1 LARTP
6 QNNEAFIREVD
17 DEVRREQT
25 AKLARRYG
33 VIVGVIVVLA
43 LAAFGGTLWWR
54 SHQAAVA
61 GERGDQY
68 MTALAAISS
77 GKEDDARKQLAAIA
91 GTDAKGY
98 APLARMLQ
106 ADLLVRDRKDK
117 EGADAFLKL
126 SQDGSVPQPLR
137 DVALVRATGLQFDT
151 LPPQQIV
158 DRLKPLAQ
166 TGNPWFGSA
175 GEMVGIAYMK
185 LNQPKQAGAMFVAM
199 TKDKSVP
206 ASIRARVAQLA
217 ADLGF
222 EAVQPQD
229 MTAS

>member
-1 LARTP
+1 MARTP
-6 QNNEAFIREVD
+6 QSNEAFIREVD

-33 VIVGVIVVLA
+33 VIVAAIVVLA

-54 SHQAAVA
+54 SHQVAVA
-61 GERGDQY
+61 GERGDTY
-68 MTALAAISS
+68 LGAMAAISA
-77 GKEDDARKQLAAIA
+77 GKDDDAKKQLATIA
-91 GTDAKGY
+91 GSGSKGY

-106 ADLLVRDRKDK
+106 ADLMVRERKDK

-126 SQDGSVPQPLR
+126 SQDTSIPQPLR
-137 DVALVRATGLQFDT
+137 DVALVRATNLQFDA
-151 LPPQQIV
+151 LPPQQVI

-175 GEMVGIAYMK
+175 GEMVGVAYMK

-199 TKDKSVP
+199 TKDKNVP
-206 ASIRARVAQLA
+206 ASMRARVAQLA

>member
-1 LARTP
+1 MP

-17 DEVRREQT
+17 EEVRREQ
-25 AKLARRYG
+25 AQKLARRYG
-33 VIVGVIVVLA
+33 VIVAVIVVLA

-61 GERGDQY
+61 GQRGDAFTDA
-68 MTALAAISS
+68 MANISN
-77 GKEDDARKQLAAIA
+77 GKEAEAKKQLATMV
-91 GTDAKGY
+91 GSDAKGY

-106 ADLLVRDRKDK
+106 ADLLVRERKDAD
-117 EGADAFLKL
+117 GAAAFLKL

-137 DVALVRATGLQFDT
+137 DVALMRATTLQFDT
-151 LPPQQIV
+151 LPPQQVI
-158 DRLKPLAQ
+158 DRMKPLAQ

-175 GEMVGIAYMK
+175 GEMTGLAWMK
-185 LNQPKQAGAMFVAM
+185 LGQPKKAGEMFVAM

-206 ASIRARVAQLA
+206 ASLRSRVAQLA
-217 ADLGF
+217 ADLGY

-229 MTAS
+229 MPAS

>member
-1 LARTP
+1 MARTP

-25 AKLARRYG
+25 EKLARRYG
-33 VIVGVIVVLA
+33 VIVGAIVLLA
-43 LAAFGGTLWWR
+43 LIAFGGTLWWR

-61 GERGDQY
+61 GQRGDQY
-68 MTALAAISS
+68 MGALAAISS
-77 GKEDDARKQLAAIA
+77 GKEDEARKQLAALA

-106 ADLLVRDRKDK
+106 ADMLVRDRKDK

-126 SQDGSVPQPLR
+126 SQDGSAPQPLR
-137 DVALVRATGLQFDT
+137 DVALVRATSLQFDT
-151 LPPQQIV
+151 LPPQQVV

-166 TGNPWFGSA
+166 TGHPWFGSA
-175 GEMVGIAYMK
+175 GEMVGLAYMK
-185 LNQPKQAGAMFVAM
+185 LNQPKQAGAMFVAL

>member
-1 LARTP
+1 MARTP

-25 AKLARRYG
+25 QKLARRYG
-33 VIVGVIVVLA
+33 VIVAAIVVLA
-43 LAAFGGTLWWR
+43 LVAFAGTLWWR
-54 SHQAAVA
+54 SHQAAIA
-61 GERGDQY
+61 GERGDRFVGA
-68 MTALAAISS
+68 MAAISA
-77 GKEDDARKQLAAIA
+77 GKEDEAKKQLATIA
-91 GTDAKGY
+91 GSDAKGY

-106 ADLLVRDRKDK
+106 ADLLVRERKDA
-117 EGADAFLKL
+117 EGAAAFLKL

-137 DVALVRATGLQFDT
+137 DVALVRATNLQFDT
-151 LPPQQIV
+151 LPPQQVV

-175 GEMVGIAYMK
+175 GEMTGLAYLK
-185 LNQPKQAGAMFVAM
+185 LNQPKKAGEMFVAM

-206 ASIRARVAQLA
+206 PSLRSRVAQLA
-217 ADLGF
+217 ADLGY

-229 MTAS
+229 MPAS

>member
-1 LARTP
+1 MARTP

-33 VIVGVIVVLA
+33 VIVVVIVMLA

-61 GERGDQY
+61 GERGDKLTGA
-68 MTALAAISS
+68 MAAISA
-77 GKEDDARKQLAAIA
+77 GKDDDAKKQLAASA
-91 GTDAKGY
+91 ASDAKGS
-98 APLARMLQ
+98 APIARMLQ
-106 ADLLVRDRKDK
+106 ADLLVRERKDG
-117 EGADAFLKL
+117 EGAAAFLKL

-137 DVALVRATGLQFDT
+137 DIALVRATNLQFDG
-151 LPPQQIV
+151 LPPQQVV
-158 DRLKPLAQ
+158 DRMKPLAQ

-175 GEMVGIAYMK
+175 GEMTGLAYLK
-185 LNQPKQAGAMFVAM
+185 LGQPKQAGAMFAAM

-206 ASIRARVAQLA
+206 ISIRARVAQLA
-217 ADLGF
+217 ADLGY

-229 MTAS
+229 MPAS

>member
-1 LARTP
+1 MARTP
-6 QNNEAFIREVD
+6 QNEEAFFREVD
-17 DEVRREQT
+17 EEVRREQT

-33 VIVGVIVVLA
+33 VIVVVVIVLA

-54 SHQAAVA
+54 AHQAAVA
-61 GERGDQY
+61 GERGDQF
-68 MTALAAISS
+68 MAAMSSLSS
-77 GKEDDARKQLAAIA
+77 GKDDDARKQLAALV

-106 ADLLVRDRKDK
+106 ADMLIRERKDK

-126 SQDGSVPQPLR
+126 SQDGAVPQPLR
-137 DVALVRATGLQFDT
+137 DVALVRATVLQFDT
-151 LPPQQIV
+151 LPPQQVV
-158 DRLKPLAQ
+158 DRMKPLAQ

-175 GEMVGIAYMK
+175 GEMTGLAYLK
-185 LNQPKQAGAMFVAM
+185 LNQPQKAGAMFVAM

-206 ASIRARVAQLA
+206 ASLRSRVAQLA
-217 ADLGF
+217 ADLGY

-229 MTAS
+229 MPGS

>member
-1 LARTP
+1 MALTP
-6 QNNEAFIREVD
+6 VNNEAFIREVD
-17 DEVRREQT
+17 EEVRREQT

-33 VIVGVIVVLA
+33 VIVGVIVLLA

-54 SHQAAVA
+54 AHQASVA
-61 GERGDQY
+61 AERGDAF
-68 MTALAAISS
+68 MAAMASISG
-77 GKEDDARKQLAAIA
+77 GKDDDAKKQLATIA
-91 GTDAKGY
+91 GSGAEGY
-98 APLARMLQ
+98 APLSRMLQ
-106 ADLLVRDRKDK
+106 ADLLVRERKDK

-137 DVALVRATGLQFDT
+137 DVALVRATTIQFDT
-151 LPPQQIV
+151 LPPQQVI

-175 GEMVGIAYMK
+175 GEMTGLAWMK
-185 LNQPKQAGAMFVAM
+185 LNQPKKAGELFVAM

-206 ASIRARVAQLA
+206 ASLRMRVGQLA
-217 ADLGF
+217 ADLGY

-229 MTAS
+229 MPAS

>member
-33 VIVGVIVVLA
+33 VIVVLIVVLA
-43 LAAFGGTLWWR
+43 LASFGGTLWWR
-54 SHQAAVA
+54 AHQLAVA
-61 GERGDQY
+61 GDRGDQY
-68 MTALAAISS
+68 MAAMAAISA
-77 GKEDDARKQLAAIA
+77 GKDDDGKKQLAAIA
-91 GTDAKGY
+91 GSDAKGY

-106 ADLLVRDRKDK
+106 ADLLVRERKNA
-117 EGADAFLKL
+117 EGAAAFLKL

-137 DVALVRATGLQFDT
+137 DVALVRATNLQFDA
-151 LPPQQIV
+151 LPPQQVI
-158 DRLKPLAQ
+158 DRMKPLAQ

-175 GEMVGIAYMK
+175 GEMVGLAYMK

-199 TKDKSVP
+199 SKDKSVP
-206 ASIRARVAQLA
+206 VSMRARVAQLA

-222 EAVQPQD
+222 EAIQPQD

>member
-1 LARTP
+1 MARTP

-33 VIVGVIVVLA
+33 VIVGLIVVLA

-68 MTALAAISS
+68 MGALAAVSS
-77 GKEDDARKQLAAIA
+77 GKVDDGRKQLAALA

-106 ADLLVRDRKDK
+106 ADLLIRDRKDK

-151 LPPQQIV
+151 LPPQQVV

-175 GEMVGIAYMK
+175 GEMVGLAYMK
-185 LNQPKQAGAMFVAM
+185 LNQPKLAGAMFVAM

-206 ASIRARVAQLA
+206 ISIRARVAQLA
-217 ADLGF
+217 TDLGF

-229 MTAS
+229 MAGS

>member
-1 LARTP
+1 MARAP
-6 QNNEAFIREVD
+6 VNNEAFIREVD
-17 DEVRREQT
+17 EEVRREQT

-33 VIVGVIVVLA
+33 VIVGVIVLLA
-43 LAAFGGTLWWR
+43 LGAFGGTLWWR
-54 SHQAAVA
+54 AHQASVA
-61 GERGDQY
+61 GERGDKF
-68 MTALAAISS
+68 MAAMASISG
-77 GKEDDARKQLAAIA
+77 GKDDEAKKQLAAISGSGA
-91 GTDAKGY
+91 AGY

-106 ADLLVRDRKDK
+106 ADLLVRERKDK

-137 DVALVRATGLQFDT
+137 DVALVRATTLQFDT
-151 LPPQQIV
+151 LPPQQVI

-175 GEMVGIAYMK
+175 GEMTGLAYMK
-185 LNQPKQAGAMFVAM
+185 LNQPKKAGALFVSM

-206 ASIRARVAQLA
+206 ASLRMRVGQLA
-217 ADLGF
+217 ADLGY

-229 MTAS
+229 MPAS

>member
-1 LARTP
+1 MARTP

-33 VIVGVIVVLA
+33 VIVAVIVVLA
-43 LAAFGGTLWWR
+43 LVAFGGTLWWR

-61 GERGDQY
+61 GDRGEKLTDA
-68 MTALAAISS
+68 MAAISA
-77 GKEDDARKQLAAIA
+77 GKEADAKKQLAAIA
-91 GTDAKGY
+91 ASDAKGY

-106 ADLLVRDRKDK
+106 ADLLVRERKDA
-117 EGADAFLKL
+117 EGAAAFLKL

-137 DVALVRATGLQFDT
+137 DVALVRATNLQFDT
-151 LPPQQIV
+151 LPPQQVI

-175 GEMVGIAYMK
+175 GEMTGLAYLK
-185 LNQPKQAGAMFVAM
+185 LNQPKKAGDMFMAM

-206 ASIRARVAQLA
+206 ASLRSRVAQLA
-217 ADLGF
+217 ADLGY

-229 MTAS
+229 MPAS

>member
-1 LARTP
+1 LALTP
-6 QNNEAFIREVD
+6 VNNEAFIREVD
-17 DEVRREQT
+17 EEVRREQT

-43 LAAFGGTLWWR
+43 LGAFGGTLWWR

-61 GERGDQY
+61 AERGDTF
-68 MTALAAISS
+68 MAAMASISG
-77 GKEDDARKQLAAIA
+77 GKDDDAKKQLAAIA
-91 GTDAKGY
+91 GSEAEGY
-98 APLARMLQ
+98 APLSRMLQ
-106 ADLLVRDRKDK
+106 ADLLVRERKDK

-137 DVALVRATGLQFDT
+137 DVALVRATTIQFDT
-151 LPPQQIV
+151 LPPQQVI

-175 GEMVGIAYMK
+175 GEMTGLAWMK
-185 LNQPKQAGAMFVAM
+185 LNQPKKAGELFVSM

-206 ASIRARVAQLA
+206 ASLRMRVGQLA
-217 ADLGF
+217 ADLGY

-229 MTAS
+229 MPAS